1 VTVELSTV
9 LREAGQRLRRAGV
22 EAPSREARLLAGA
35 VLAAAPAALIAGSGR
50 TIDADQRDRLEAAVD
65 RRAAREPL
73 SHILGRREFWSLE
86 FRVDGSVLDPRPD
99 SETLVEAGLAA
110 LAGRDRPWR
119 LLDLG
124 TGSGCL
130 LLALLSEL
138 PAATGLG
145 IDRSPAALRIA
156 ADNADRLGLAAR
168 ARFACGDWGAGV
180 AGEFDLI
187 LCNPPYIPSDAIA
200 GLAPEVA
207 LYEPR
212 LALDGGP
219 DGLACYRR
227 LAPQLGPLAASG
239 GTILLE
245 LGDGQADAVAGL
257 MAGAGLVVGG
267 LEHDLAGCARAI
279 LLQPAAGRRR
289 SVGTGTLPAKK
300 PFGNPKEPG

>member
-1 VTVELSTV
+1 VTAALATV
-9 LREAGQRLRRAGV
+9 LREAGRRLRQAGV

-50 TIDADQRDRLEAAVD
+50 MIDANQRDRLEAAVD

-130 LLALLSEL
+130 LLALLTEL

-145 IDRSPAALRIA
+145 IDRSPAALAVA
-156 ADNADRLGLAAR
+156 AENADRLGLAAR
-168 ARFACGDWGAGV
+168 ARFACGDWGAGL

-187 LCNPPYIPSDAIA
+187 LSNPPYIPSDAIA
-200 GLAPEVA
+200 GLSPEVA

-227 LAPQLGPLAASG
+227 LAPQLGPL
-239 GTILLE
+239 
-245 LGDGQADAVAGL
+245 GDGQADAVEGL

-267 LEHDLAGCARAI
+267 LKHDLAGCARAI
-279 LLQPAAGRRR
+279 LLHPAAGRRR
-289 SVGTGTLPAKK
+289 RVGTGTSPAKK
-300 PFGNPKEPG
+300 PFGNLKEPG

>member
-1 VTVELSTV
+1 MAELSTV
-9 LREAGQRLRRAGV
+9 LREAGQRLRQAGV

-130 LLALLSEL
+130 LLALLSEYRKASGIGVDL
-138 PAATGLG
+138 APGAAM
-145 IDRSPAALRIA
+145 AARHNA
-156 ADNADRLGLAAR
+156 ARLGLGER
-168 ARFACGDWGAGV
+168 AFFVAGDWAAGLAGGFDAIV
-180 AGEFDLI
+180 A
-187 LCNPPYIPSDAIA
+187 NPPYIAT
-200 GLAPEVA
+200 GELAALMPEVRDHD
-207 LYEPR
+207 PR
-212 LALDGGP
+212 RALDGGA
-219 DGLACYRR
+219 DGLEAYRAIARDVPR
-227 LAPQLGPLAASG
+227 LLVPGGLLATEIGA
-239 GTILLE
+239 
-245 LGDGQADAVAGL
+245 GQADS
-257 MAGAGLVVGG
+257 VVEIIRAGG
-267 LEHDLAGCARAI
+267 LAVERVAPDLAGIARVVLACR
-279 LLQPAAGRRR
+279 LGSDRARH
-289 SVGTGTLPAKK
+289 
-300 PFGNPKEPG
+300 

>member
-1 VTVELSTV
+1 MTAELASV

-22 EAPSREARLLAGA
+22 EAPAREARLLAGA
-35 VLAAAPAALIAGSGR
+35 VLAAAPAALIAGSSR
-50 TIDADQRDRLEAAVD
+50 TIDAGQRDRLEAAVD

-73 SHILGRREFWSLE
+73 SHILGYREFWSLE
-86 FRVDGSVLDPRPD
+86 FRVDGTVLDPRPD

-110 LAGRDRPWR
+110 LARRDRPWR

-130 LLALLSEL
+130 LLALLTEL

-145 IDRSPAALRIA
+145 IDRSPAALKIA
-156 ADNADRLGLAAR
+156 AGNAERLGLSAR
-168 ARFACGDWGAGV
+168 ARFAGGDWGTGL

-187 LCNPPYIPSDAIA
+187 LCNPPYIPSHAIA
-200 GLAPEVA
+200 ELAPEVA

-219 DGLACYRR
+219 DGLDCYRH
-227 LAPQLGPLAASG
+227 LAPQLGRLAAPG

-257 MAGAGLVVGG
+257 MTGAGLVADGFRQ
-267 LEHDLAGCARAI
+267 DLAGRPRAI
-279 LLQPAAGRRR
+279 LLRPGAGQRRGPG
-289 SVGTGTLPAKK
+289 SGNPPAKK

>member
-1 VTVELSTV
+1 VTAELATV
-9 LREAGQRLRRAGV
+9 LREAGRRLGRAGV
-22 EAPSREARLLAGA
+22 EAPAREARLLAGA
-35 VLAAAPAALIAGSGR
+35 VLAAEPAALIAGSGG
-50 TIDADQRDRLEAAVD
+50 TIDADQLGRLGAAID

-73 SHILGRREFWSLE
+73 SHILGYREFWSLA

-110 LAGRDRPWR
+110 LAGRERPCH

-130 LLALLSEL
+130 LLALLTEL

-145 IDRSPAALRIA
+145 IDCSPAALAIA
-156 ADNADRLGLAAR
+156 AGNADRLGLAAR
-168 ARFACGDWGAGV
+168 ARFACGDWGAGL
-180 AGEFDLI
+180 AGDFDLI
-187 LCNPPYIPSDAIA
+187 LCNPPYVPSHAIE

-257 MAGAGLVVGG
+257 MAAAGLVVRGVKR
-267 LEHDLAGCARAI
+267 DLAGRARVI
-279 LLQPAAGRRR
+279 LLQPAAG
-289 SVGTGTLPAKK
+289 
-300 PFGNPKEPG
+300 